1 MKLKRI
7 ARKTNAGKAK
17 KPEALISKN
26 AGGLCFD
33 FNEKD
38 SNMYEYTILM
48 VDFRIDTN
56 FTTGTC
62 RCRCIF
68 SLFNLV
74 QCV

>member
-38 SNMYEYTILM
+38 SNM
-48 VDFRIDTN
+48 
-56 FTTGTC
+56 
-62 RCRCIF
+62 
-68 SLFNLV
+68 
-74 QCV
+74 